1 MAWKGKIME
10 KRTNAQSNREKI
22 REWSILA
29 MFIAI
34 VIVMGMIPMLGYI
47 TISSVAFTIIP
58 IPVIIGGILLG
69 RKVGVILGLT
79 FGITSL
85 IRGSMNGGIDFLF
98 ILPWISIL
106 PRVIFG
112 LLIYDI
118 FRLYHRLIKKRI
130 LSLALGFFTASI
142 IHTLLVLP
150 MLATGFPLVFEMPS
164 LYDGVLKATD
174 GADQIAFLESTQSFS
189 AIMKTIFGIL
199 TFNGVIEALIA
210 TVVGSILTDRLIAY
224 LEHNQSFY
232 KGGIYNENSN

>member
-1 MAWKGKIME
+1 MAWKGKKMKE
-10 KRTNAQSNREKI
+10 KTALSNREKI
-22 REWSILA
+22 REWSILS

-34 VIVMGMIPMLGYI
+34 VIVMGMVPMLGYI
-47 TISSVAFTIIP
+47 TVSSVAFTIIP
-58 IPVIIGGILLG
+58 IPVIIGAITLG
-69 RKVGVILGLT
+69 RKAGIILGLT

-112 LLIYDI
+112 FLIYDI
-118 FRLYHRLIKKRI
+118 FNLYHKLIKKRI
-130 LSLALGFFTASI
+130 LSLAFGFFTASL

-164 LYDGVLKATD
+164 LYEGVLKASN
-174 GADQIAFLESTQSFS
+174 GADQIAFLESTQSFN
-189 AIMKTIFGIL
+189 AIMKTLFGIL
-199 TFNGVIEALIA
+199 TFNGLIEALLA
-210 TVVGSILTDRLIAY
+210 TVIGSILADRLIAY

-232 KGGIYNENSN
+232 KGGIYNESND

>member
-1 MAWKGKIME
+1 MKE
-10 KRTNAQSNREKI
+10 KNAISNREKI
-22 REWSILA
+22 REWSILS

-34 VIVMGMIPMLGYI
+34 VVVMGMVPMLGFI
-47 TISSVAFTIIP
+47 TISSVSFTIIP
-58 IPVIIGGILLG
+58 IPVIIGGIILG
-69 RKVGVILGLT
+69 RKAGIILGLT

-118 FRLYHRLIKKRI
+118 FSLYHKLIKKRI
-130 LSLALGFFTASI
+130 LSLALGFFTASL

-164 LYDGVLKATD
+164 LYEGVLKASN
-174 GADQIAFLESTQSFS
+174 GADQIAILESIQSFNM
-189 AIMKTIFGIL
+189 IMRTLFAIL
-199 TFNGVIEALIA
+199 TFNGIIEALLA
-210 TVVGSILTDRLIAY
+210 TVIGSILADRLIAY
-224 LEHNQSFY
+224 LEHNHSFY
-232 KGGIYNENSN
+232 KGGIYNESID